1 MAILKKYSWEVTLF
15 CLVIIEILGF
25 GMINPRM
32 LDLNVL
38 LYSTSDFISACSPYH
53 LP

>member
-1 MAILKKYSWEVTLF
+1 MAILKKYNWEVTLF

-32 LDLNVL
+32 LDLNGHFFWFDSRVMRH
-38 LYSTSDFISACSPYH
+38 FIGGIV
-53 LP
+53 